1 MKSLFLILI
10 TMLLTACKVESNET
24 VKSEGPLNVVTTTTH
39 IRDLVE
45 NVGGDLVEVEG
56 LMGPGVDPHDYQP
69 SASDIE
75 SLYQSDATVYNG
87 LHLEEMF
94 SSVFEELNRV
104 NKPALELAG
113 GLDQA
118 DILLADEDDLEYD
131 PHIWFSV
138 ENWKQ
143 AADYTAEFLSTLDP
157 DNKAVYLENAT
168 RYKNELNELDEYVS
182 SRVNELPEDS
192 RYLIT
197 AHDAFQYFASD
208 FNFDV
213 VGIQGLNTQTEAG
226 TRDISQLAEFIA
238 KNEINAVF
246 IESSVSSRN
255 MEALIEAVNSRGHSI
270 ELGGELYSDALGS
283 AAEDAET
290 YIDMYKSNIDTIVDG
305 LK

>member
-1 MKSLFLILI
+1 MKYLFLTLILF
-10 TMLLTACKVESNET
+10 LLSACKVETNEAAI
-24 VKSEGPLNVVTTTTH
+24 SEGPLNVVATTTH

-45 NVGGDLVEVEG
+45 KVGGDLVEVEG

-113 GLDQA
+113 GLSQNE
-118 DILLADEDDLEYD
+118 ILLAEEDDLDYD
-131 PHIWFSV
+131 PHIWFSID
-138 ENWKQ
+138 NWKQ
-143 AADYTAEFLSTLDP
+143 VSDYTAEFLGSLDP
-157 DNKAVYLENAT
+157 DNEEIYVQNAEN
-168 RYKNELNELDEYVS
+168 YKEELDELNDYVS
-182 SRVNELPEDS
+182 SRVDELPKDS

-208 FNFDV
+208 FNFEV
-213 VGIQGLNTQTEAG
+213 IGIQGLNTQTEAG
-226 TRDISQLAEFIA
+226 TRDISQLADFIA
-238 KNEINAVF
+238 ENKINAVF

-255 MEALIEAVNSRGHSI
+255 MEALIEAVNSRGHTI

-283 AAEDAET
+283 SAENADT
-290 YIDMYKSNIDTIVDG
+290 YINMYKANIDMIVDS